1 MFSGLCAFQFRK
13 REKRLQVEVTLCVV
27 EADALDDLLQSLLVV
42 GIAYQHSIWQ
52 VFEFCLK
59 IVNSTKRIENPM
71 HTANE
76 CAFALSGGL
85 AASGPLS
92 FCQKNFSEL
101 KMQKAEH
108 LFFRRCSALLYFFS
122 GSMMRF
128 STFGL
133 LQVLFAEVFN
143 VFRPR
148 YFATAPCSAEKFFR

>member
-1 MFSGLCAFQFRK
+1 MLTRLRCYNNRLCACGCCMTRGCLARWTSTRRSTARARWSFMCSFPWMTKRLSGCGSGLRPWC
-13 REKRLQVEVTLCVV
+13 
-27 EADALDDLLQSLLVV
+27 DNLLLIQ
-42 GIAYQHSIWQ
+42 
-52 VFEFCLK
+52 K
-59 IVNSTKRIENPM
+59 N
-71 HTANE
+71 
-76 CAFALSGGL
+76 LSRGL
-85 AASGPLS
+85 APSSPLS

>member
-1 MFSGLCAFQFRK
+1 MKKPCQEGWHCPA
-13 REKRLQVEVTLCVV
+13 
-27 EADALDDLLQSLLVV
+27 
-42 GIAYQHSIWQ
+42 
-52 VFEFCLK
+52 
-59 IVNSTKRIENPM
+59 
-71 HTANE
+71 
-76 CAFALSGGL
+76 
-85 AASGPLS
+85 LS

-143 VFRPR
+143 VFRSR
-148 YFATAPCSAEKFFR
+148 CFATAPCSAEKFFRLRHCRAAAHHSETALCSFSTPACSRRLRSSAPTTQLTTILARSSAMKGYTHTDSA

>member
-1 MFSGLCAFQFRK
+1 
-13 REKRLQVEVTLCVV
+13 
-27 EADALDDLLQSLLVV
+27 
-42 GIAYQHSIWQ
+42 
-52 VFEFCLK
+52 
-59 IVNSTKRIENPM
+59 
-71 HTANE
+71 
-76 CAFALSGGL
+76 
-85 AASGPLS
+85 PL

-108 LFFRRCSALLYFFS
+108 LFFADAQLCCTFFS

>member
-1 MFSGLCAFQFRK
+1 MKKPCQEGWHCPA
-13 REKRLQVEVTLCVV
+13 
-27 EADALDDLLQSLLVV
+27 
-42 GIAYQHSIWQ
+42 
-52 VFEFCLK
+52 
-59 IVNSTKRIENPM
+59 
-71 HTANE
+71 
-76 CAFALSGGL
+76 
-85 AASGPLS
+85 LS

-143 VFRPR
+143 VFCPR
-148 YFATAPCSAEKFFR
+148 YFATAPCSAEKFFRLRHCRAAAHHFAPGANIIAQHIIAAGTSF